1 MMVPLTLQAQM
12 LPRRD
17 VRQVTDNSRKSL
29 GTQNRPGCKA
39 LPGLRIRT
47 QTQNRISIFRVVK
60 GDPLNR
66 TGKVIHSYKYTRQIV
81 SLNFLKVE
89 VFNPMLQRKARQKL
103 EILDA
108 VEKLDDLK
116 IPPGN
121 RLEKLSGNRR
131 LPLRR

>member
-1 MMVPLTLQAQM
+1 
-12 LPRRD
+12 
-17 VRQVTDNSRKSL
+17 
-29 GTQNRPGCKA
+29 
-39 LPGLRIRT
+39 
-47 QTQNRISIFRVVK
+47 
-60 GDPLNR
+60 
-66 TGKVIHSYKYTRQIV
+66 
-81 SLNFLKVE
+81 LNFLKVE

-131 LPLRR
+131 LPLRRLT